1 MVIVFSISILR
12 SGMRSRLSVMLKVVE
27 HRSSR
32 RYGVVV
38 ERCLQG
44 VSQKV
49 RALMEVRW
57 KIIIP

>member
-1 MVIVFSISILR
+1 
-12 SGMRSRLSVMLKVVE
+12 MRSRLSAMLKVVE

-38 ERCLQG
+38 ERHHKG
-44 VSQKV
+44 ASQKV

>member
-1 MVIVFSISILR
+1 
-12 SGMRSRLSVMLKVVE
+12 MRSRLSVMLKVVE
-27 HRSSR
+27 HRPNR

-38 ERCLQG
+38 ERCLKG
-44 VSQKV
+44 ASQKV

>member
-1 MVIVFSISILR
+1 
-12 SGMRSRLSVMLKVVE
+12 MRSRLSVMLKEVE

-44 VSQKV
+44 ASQKV